1 MDERLREAILME
13 DPDLLVDLRE
23 LNSNQSDKYKV
34 FWEQCHSYLQ
44 ECTAVHERRHDS
56 ATYLAKALSVRDL
69 VEQVSKKCPQGT
81 PIPSQQWVRL
91 QFCPRNPRTKTA
103 ALYRKRLPVKMMVQK
118 RQFRKGHVDEHY
130 CAAIFRYLR
139 EYALQFRNESLL
151 ICLDDKH
158 RIKCG
163 EPGFPVAAAER
174 GRRVIVSLNEEFQV
188 GDHDFTRFSIIPSV
202 MFHVDIPEA
211 IEGSW
216 YSGQV
221 CITFKE
227 GVFQPSSPMRHGAEL
242 SSWLTTQLGSKS
254 ILFLYTDGGPD
265 HRLTYVST
273 QLSLISLFLN
283 LNLDLL
289 CAARTAP
296 NQSWRN
302 PVERIMSIV
311 NLGLQSVGVMR
322 KEMSAEAEKALKNC
336 NTLKSIRSTGD
347 RYRKEIAESVQVPI
361 DLLSDIMRRLE
372 LNGKKFEVETAC
384 SDDEVE
390 CFWEILQQIES
401 SLSPDDTTRDKI
413 RDKTSLQQFFSHC
426 CQLRHYTFCIKKCGK
441 LGCKMCKPV
450 RMEKE
455 TFEKLKFL
463 PDPQMQD
470 DGHYLP
476 FQEPFALNTNT
487 EQDRPSQKGKR
498 KASPLS
504 FSPSVQHARNT
515 DIMVQCDECSMWRL
529 LFSKHKLSAAERAT
543 LQVVL
548 EDISYTCGA
557 SLDELDLP
565 DRLSTVVIRNHQCGD
580 TIERLYYS
588 AGYEDICIYCATTSN
603 LVQSLQDSYPIC
615 SSCHDTHQPVKKR
628 QR

>member
-1 MDERLREAILME
+1 ME

-23 LNSNQSDKYKV
+23 LNSNQSDRYKV
-34 FWEQCHSYLQ
+34 FWKECDSYLQ

-69 VEQVSKKCPQGT
+69 VEQKVSPRHSHTFSAVGASTVLPQK
-81 PIPSQQWVRL
+81 PPNQDCCSV
-91 QFCPRNPRTKTA
+91 P
-103 ALYRKRLPVKMMVQK
+103 KRLPVKMMVQK
-118 RQFRKGHVDEHY
+118 RQFKKSHVDEHY

-139 EYALQFRNESLL
+139 EYALQFRSESLL

-174 GRRVIVSLNEEFQV
+174 GRRVIVSLDEEFQV

-202 MFHVDIPEA
+202 MFRIDIPDD

-242 SSWLTTQLGSKS
+242 SSWLTAQLGSKS
-254 ILFLYTDGGPD
+254 ILLLYTDGRPD

-273 QLSLISLFLN
+273 QLSLIALFLN

-311 NLGLQSVGVMR
+311 NLGLQSMGVMR
-322 KEMSAEAEKALKNC
+322 KEMPAEAEKVLKNC
-336 NTLKSIRSTGD
+336 NSIKQIRSAGGSV
-347 RYRKEIAESVQVPI
+347 KAEIAESVKAPV

-384 SDDEVE
+384 SDNE
-390 CFWEILQQIES
+390 LES
-401 SLSPDDTTRDKI
+401 
-413 RDKTSLQQFFSHC
+413 
-426 CQLRHYTFCIKKCGK
+426 
-441 LGCKMCKPV
+441 
-450 RMEKE
+450 
-455 TFEKLKFL
+455 
-463 PDPQMQD
+463 
-470 DGHYLP
+470 
-476 FQEPFALNTNT
+476 
-487 EQDRPSQKGKR
+487 
-498 KASPLS
+498 
-504 FSPSVQHARNT
+504 
-515 DIMVQCDECSMWRL
+515 
-529 LFSKHKLSAAERAT
+529 
-543 LQVVL
+543 
-548 EDISYTCGA
+548 
-557 SLDELDLP
+557 
-565 DRLSTVVIRNHQCGD
+565 
-580 TIERLYYS
+580 
-588 AGYEDICIYCATTSN
+588 
-603 LVQSLQDSYPIC
+603 
-615 SSCHDTHQPVKKR
+615 
-628 QR
+628 